1 MSRRPSGS
9 IAGPYNIPGANQ
21 KFGVYGA
28 QEAAELSSLG
38 LYAGTTQPVEY
49 LNYADA
55 TVANIKLTDGNWIPY
70 PTWTAANAV
79 NGTFVINGTNFQQG
93 TSVYVAGIPA
103 LSTSWING
111 TQLGVVL
118 GAGYNLGTASRN
130 ISLFGPNGEGLTLAN
145 IANLQTWPA
154 WTTASNLGLQQV
166 NSAFTKTLLATGS
179 SSISYALAS
188 GNTAPAG
195 TTYNTT
201 TGAFSGTISTIGAY
215 SFSVV
220 ATDFNF
226 RANTFTYSITL
237 QNQPPGWVTA
247 SPLTSAYENIYYNQQ
262 LSATANN
269 GSVLYTVSA
278 GNTLPGNI
286 TLFSNG
292 LIAGANAVPS
302 TYSFYVNATTSDN
315 IVKAKQFSVTVINT
329 VPVWTTVSGA
339 LPTIYQDIYFTQQ
352 LQATDAYD
360 TPTYALAAGNTLP
373 SNTAISTTGLFSGA
387 AQNNG
392 SFTFYVVATSPG
404 AGLSNT
410 ISFSDTVDKNTP
422 TFVTASPLTVAYLN
436 IAFSK
441 SISATASSGTTYMTV
456 SAGNSLPS
464 GTSVA
469 TDGTFSG
476 TVTSV
481 GTHSFYL
488 NATSGQTQHGTTANK
503 QYSITIDPNYPVW
516 VTTSP
521 LTAYYAGQPISTTTL
536 SATAPSGA
544 TVTYAVSSG
553 NSLPTGATLVSG
565 SYSGNIVTAGT
576 YTFYLDA
583 TSATSLTTTN
593 KQFTQVINVNAPTWV
608 TASPL
613 TAYYAGQPISTTTLS
628 ATAPYGSVTY
638 AVSSGNSLPT
648 GATLVSGSYSGNIVT
663 AGTYTFYLDA
673 TATASNTV
681 TNKQFTQVI
690 NVNAPTWVTAS
701 PLTVV
706 YANVS
711 FSQAVSATTPYG
723 SVTYAVAAGN
733 SLPTGLSLSSGGTLS
748 GTVSGV
754 NAGSY
759 SFYLNATATASNT
772 VTNKQFTQTVN
783 ANAPVWV
790 TAATLP
796 SGAQNQAYSTTVSA
810 TAPNGGTVT
819 YAASAG
825 NTLPSG
831 LSISSSGVLSG
842 TPSGSG
848 TLTFYLDAISTTTS
862 GTGTKT
868 AKQFSVTLALTYTAT
883 YVLVS
888 GGGGAGGAGVAF
900 VGAGAGGGGGGGVVP
915 GTATLL
921 QGVPYTITV
930 GAGGAGT
937 NGLAPA
943 NPAPGPGGTGS
954 QSGLIG
960 SPTTVPTN
968 IFVNGGVGGLAS
980 TATNPPGPSAST
992 FPNVGG
998 AGGANGNQTPN
1009 PGGAGGPAFFE
1020 AASSPTN
1027 ITSGGGGGGGGGA
1040 GAVGT
1045 TGSAGSQGS
1054 NGGGRDGANGGAGA
1068 TVTIYGT
1075 PRVYGGGGGGGGA
1088 FLHTIGPP
1096 TAYAVGPIIQGAGGT
1111 GGGGSSTGTNPVG
1124 PGLLQAPATA
1134 GGVNL
1139 GGGGGAGGTVASTPT
1154 LASGENGYYGGSGV
1168 VILSVPTPNYT
1179 ATYTGSNVVVETPS
1193 NAPGQT
1199 IMTFNSSGTYTA

>member
-339 LPTIYQDIYFTQQ
+339 LPTIYQDIYFTRQ

-422 TFVTASPLTVAYLN
+422 IFVTASPLTVAYLN

-441 SISATASSGTTYMTV
+441 SISATAPSGTTYMTV

-481 GTHSFYL
+481 GTYSFYL
-488 NATSGQTQHGTTANK
+488 NATSGQTQHGTTVNK

-613 TAYYAGQPISTTTLS
+613 T
-628 ATAPYGSVTY
+628 
-638 AVSSGNSLPT
+638 
-648 GATLVSGSYSGNIVT
+648 
-663 AGTYTFYLDA
+663 
-673 TATASNTV
+673 
-681 TNKQFTQVI
+681 
-690 NVNAPTWVTAS
+690 
-701 PLTVV
+701 VV

-754 NAGSY
+754 DAGSY

-848 TLTFYLDAISTTTS
+848 TLTFYLDAISPTTS

-868 AKQFSVTLALTYTAT
+868 AKQFSVTLAPTYTAT
-883 YVLVS
+883 YVLVG
-888 GGGGAGGAGVAF
+888 GGGGAGGGAG
-900 VGAGAGGGGGGGVVP
+900 GGGGGGGGAGGGGGGGVVP

-943 NPAPGPGGTGS
+943 NPAPGPGGAGGTS
-954 QSGLIG
+954 SLIG
-960 SPTTVPTN
+960 SPLTVPIN
-968 IFVNGGVGGLAS
+968 ITCGGGGGGLAS
-980 TATNPPGPSAST
+980 TTTNPPGPLLGT
-992 FPNVGG
+992 PFLNVGG
-998 AGGANGNQTPN
+998 AGGANGNPSPN
-1009 PGGAGGPAFFE
+1009 AGGPGGNGFFE
-1020 AASSPTN
+1020 ALSSPTWL
-1027 ITSGGGGGGGGGA
+1027 TSGGNGGGGGGA
-1040 GAVGT
+1040 SAAGTIGAYGPPS
-1045 TGSAGSQGS
+1045 SAPGPV
-1054 NGGGRDGANGGAGA
+1054 NRYGGPGGAGA

-1075 PRVYGGGGGGGGA
+1075 PRVYGGGGGGGPG

-1096 TAYAVGPIIQGAGGT
+1096 SVYVLGPINPGIGGT
-1111 GGGGSSTGTNPVG
+1111 GGGGSGTGAGASNPYT
-1124 PGLLQAPATA
+1124 QIPATA

-1139 GGGGGAGGTVASTPT
+1139 GGGGGAGGMVATTPT

-1179 ATYTGSNVVVETPS
+1179 ATYTGSNVVVATPS

>member
-613 TAYYAGQPISTTTLS
+613 T
-628 ATAPYGSVTY
+628 
-638 AVSSGNSLPT
+638 
-648 GATLVSGSYSGNIVT
+648 
-663 AGTYTFYLDA
+663 
-673 TATASNTV
+673 
-681 TNKQFTQVI
+681 
-690 NVNAPTWVTAS
+690 
-701 PLTVV
+701 VV